1 MTTLYLVLFPV
12 IIIYDI
18 NNKEILIMN
27 IKNILLILL
36 ISIPL
41 ISRANHLK
49 LHTSAVIIEANIGE
63 NSFPVKNESS
73 LPIIMLTTLES
84 IPEDPEKIVIITPP
98 ISRIE
103 PYETQVVRFLL
114 KKTNNLKNER
124 MARVKFE
131 SIPSKVDGV
140 SNRININI
148 AQNIPLIV
156 QPKGLKRDY
165 TPWKYLQLKVSNNRL
180 LIYNPSPYVVRFHP
194 RLTLLPS
201 QELTSLPKS
210 YLLPG
215 KKLYINLPIQKGK
228 LTAVKL
234 TPVSLY
240 NYMQN
245 TIELQVSSASA
256 GI

>member
-1 MTTLYLVLFPV
+1 
-12 IIIYDI
+12 
-18 NNKEILIMN
+18 MN

-49 LHTSAVIIEANIGE
+49 LHTSAIIIEANIGE

-73 LPIIMLTTLES
+73 SPIIMLTTLES

-103 PYETQVVRFLL
+103 PYETQVVRFFL

-131 SIPSKVDGV
+131 SIPSKEGGVV

-165 TPWKYLQLKVSNNRL
+165 TPWKHLQLKVSNNRL

-201 QELTSLPKS
+201 QELASLSKS

-245 TIELQVSSASA
+245 TIKLQVSSASS